1 MISFVNN
8 GLFISQNKSISHLN
22 ANLFCSYNVI
32 SSLLLKFGLIVEHEK
47 TDIFYFSRLHRAFD
61 LPPLD
66 LSPIG
71 GPSLLP
77 KETWKYLGFIFD
89 CKLIFRNYI
98 NFYSN
103 KAISTIK
110 CMKLL
115 SNSSRDINSLQK
127 RRLYI
132 CCALLITLYVFPLW
146 YYNKAPNYYHLNCQ
160 VHKWWTQF
168 FFIFILIFILFS
180 IYFSIFLFLEHK
192 IRASDGH
199 ESQDAQRNIEGSRRM
214 TSYNM

>member
-160 VHKWWTQF
+160 VHKWWT
-168 FFIFILIFILFS
+168 
-180 IYFSIFLFLEHK
+180 
-192 IRASDGH
+192 
-199 ESQDAQRNIEGSRRM
+199 
-214 TSYNM
+214 